1 MSYGGS
7 ERRQHCDRW
16 AVKAAIA
23 QSIWGVQGKYSP
35 SSSKDL
41 GVQVKHSP
49 ISSKLMAESALR
61 KRRAGMVD
69 LGTLPPGTA
78 PALL

>member
-7 ERRQHCDRW
+7 EKRQHCDRW
-16 AVKAAIA
+16 AVRAAIA

-41 GVQVKHSP
+41 GMQEKHNP
-49 ISSKLMAESALR
+49 ISYKLMAESALR
-61 KRRAGMVD
+61 KRAGMVD
-69 LGTLPPGTA
+69 LGTLPSGTA

>member
-1 MSYGGS
+1 M
-7 ERRQHCDRW
+7 
-16 AVKAAIA
+16 KAAIA
-23 QSIWGVQGKYSP
+23 QSIWGVQGKYSPSSSSDPGAQGKYNP